1 VEIRPFTADDE
12 AAAALLDRELG
23 GRRQARLGEIHD
35 VLALPGL
42 GAWVGD
48 ELVGLVTYDV
58 RGSRAELA
66 ALAVAGAHRGEG
78 IGAALVEAMVDV
90 VGRKAVDQV
99 WLVTT
104 NDNLEALRLYQ
115 RHAFRLAE
123 LHAGAVDRAR
133 ELKPSIP
140 LLGDHGIPM
149 HDELVLVR
157 RLRASRL

>member
-1 VEIRPFTADDE
+1 
-12 AAAALLDRELG
+12 
-23 GRRQARLGEIHD
+23 
-35 VLALPGL
+35 
-42 GAWVGD
+42 
-48 ELVGLVTYDV
+48 
-58 RGSRAELA
+58 
-66 ALAVAGAHRGEG
+66 
-78 IGAALVEAMVDV
+78 MVDV